1 MIYLLSVLGTALA
14 AEPPARPPASE
25 SRPDD
30 CTETTPLIAN
40 ETILCTALAVPPADL
55 ADLLADREWAFLL
68 RDRYRLDTAQL
79 EAEKDTLQWQID
91 YLQTALD
98 RASQPAPLVERPGFW
113 LGVGTAAG
121 LGLTLGSAW
130 ALGQIAPAAP

>member
-1 MIYLLSVLGTALA
+1 MMWLIVGAALA
-14 AEPPARPPASE
+14 ATPPERPSASE
-25 SRPDD
+25 PRTDD
-30 CTETTPLIAN
+30 CTEITPITAG
-40 ETILCTALAVPPADL
+40 EAILCTALAVPPADL

-79 EAEKDTLQWQID
+79 EAEKDTLQWQVD
-91 YLQTALD
+91 QLQAALD
-98 RASQPAPLVERPGFW
+98 HSRQPTPLVERPGFW

-130 ALGQIAPAAP
+130 AVGQIAP

>member
-1 MIYLLSVLGTALA
+1 MIWLIGTLGAAVA

-25 SRPDD
+25 RRPDD
-30 CTETTPLIAN
+30 CTETTPVVPN

-68 RDRYRLDTAQL
+68 QDRYRLDTAQL
-79 EAEKDTLQWQID
+79 EAEKNTLQWQLD

-98 RASQPAPLVERPGFW
+98 HERKPVPLNERPGFW

-130 ALGQIAPAAP
+130 AVGQIVPPTP

>member
-1 MIYLLSVLGTALA
+1 MIWLIGTLGAAVA

-25 SRPDD
+25 RRPDD
-30 CTETTPLIAN
+30 
-40 ETILCTALAVPPADL
+40 
-55 ADLLADREWAFLL
+55 
-68 RDRYRLDTAQL
+68 RLDTAQL
-79 EAEKDTLQWQID
+79 EAEKNTLQWQLD

-98 RASQPAPLVERPGFW
+98 HERKPVPLNERPGFW

-130 ALGQIAPAAP
+130 AVGQIVPPTP